1 MKQDNIIGKRLRKL
15 RLAHKLTQEEMAKLF
30 FITRSSIANYERG
43 IRQPSYEF
51 LQLVADYFQID
62 IHYLLGNADIPAQ
75 QDLTNKILS
84 STRFLTKD
92 GNLNINSLSS
102 LRKIMAIEFVNF
114 LRMSEEMESTPFEDN
129 A

>member
-43 IRQPSYEF
+43 IRQPSYEL
-51 LQLVADYFQID
+51 LQLIADYFQID
-62 IHYLLGNADIPAQ
+62 IHYLLGNADISAQ

-102 LRKIMAIEFVNF
+102 IRKIMAIEFVNF
-114 LRMSEEMESTPFEDN
+114 LRMSEEMERAPFEDN